1 MAAKP
6 ILEKGCCRRVGD
18 GSSIRIFSNRWLPN
32 HPTNKVLVPL
42 YEEAEVRTVSEL
54 IDPEQ
59 KEWRREFIMANFH
72 CDDANAI
79 CHIPLIRWSVM
90 DSIVWLHNKKGVYS
104 VKSGYHV
111 ARQIMRDGDVAESSS
126 GPTGQFVW
134 AKLWNLHVPTKIK
147 VFGWRTCQDILPTR
161 VNLVKRKIITDNT
174 CECYKRAPETGI
186 HVLWEC
192 GVA

>member
-42 YEEAEVRTVSEL
+42 YEEAEVRTVFEL

-79 CHIPLIRWSVM
+79 CHIPLIRRSVM

-111 ARQIMRDGDVAESSS
+111 ARQVMRDGDVAESSS

-147 VFGWRTCQDILPTR
+147 VFGWRTC
-161 VNLVKRKIITDNT
+161 
-174 CECYKRAPETGI
+174 
-186 HVLWEC
+186 
-192 GVA
+192 